1 MSQKTVTVQLHID
14 TTAFRRALR
23 KLIRE
28 SIVTRRKINR
38 ATSLMGRRKQ
48 LIHKGGKPIGR

>member
-38 ATSLMGRRKQ
+38 AATIMGRRKP
-48 LIHKGGKPIGR
+48 LIHKGKKP